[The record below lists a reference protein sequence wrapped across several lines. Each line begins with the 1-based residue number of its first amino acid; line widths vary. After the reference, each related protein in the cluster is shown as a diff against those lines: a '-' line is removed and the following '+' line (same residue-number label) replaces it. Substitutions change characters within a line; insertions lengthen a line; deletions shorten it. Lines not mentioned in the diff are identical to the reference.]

1 MENIRKS
8 LSLLL
13 VFAMLIIVAAMCVYL
28 IVDNSL
34 RLSALGNSADSL
46 SAALDDKGAMNMPIG
61 GLKALIEKH
70 GCADLDAL
78 TPRDKVSF
86 KLSYQSRTHHY
97 DEELKKLFYYSSG
110 PSSIFDIARLNAQ
123 HPIECIELL
132 GDDDAYVVYK
142 IQNADSQQYYTCMF
156 LKRKIIFDT
165 EVMGLSEVW
174 EPTPQLYTVSRHV
187 SSSDFENI
195 VPGSTID
202 DVAKTDPAARYD
214 ILESNDNTSHT
225 SYRLLTDGVMVI
237 KYDIS
242 CEDDY
247 IVSSKEFFAFDD
259 ADAAKELMPYVDISL
274 LSRIE

>member
-1 MENIRKS
+1 MKKHRFIIITMC
-8 LSLLL
+8 
-13 VFAMLIIVAAMCVYL
+13 AILIIVAVICVYL
-28 IVDNSL
+28 IANNSQ
-34 RLSALGNSADSL
+34 RLSALGNSANSL
-46 SAALDDKGAMNMPIG
+46 SSALDDKGAMNMPIG

-70 GCADLDAL
+70 GSTEPDAL
-78 TPRDKVSF
+78 TARDNAIF

-174 EPTPQLYTVSRHV
+174 EPTPQLYTISKHV
-187 SSSDFENI
+187 RSSDFENI

-202 DVAKTDPAARYD
+202 DVAKADPAARYD
-214 ILESNDNTSHT
+214 ILESSDDMSYT

-242 CEDDY
+242 CDGDH

-259 ADAAKELMPYVDISL
+259 TDATKELMPYVDISL
-274 LSRIE
+274 LSRMK